1 MTFSKL
7 KTETLGI
14 KKEKYL
20 STFFYALLT
29 AAVFFVPFIIMNEG
43 YFLFYGDFNVQQIP
57 FYKHCHE
64 MIRSGNIGWD
74 YGTDLGVNFIG
85 SYSFYTL
92 GSPFF
97 WLTLPF
103 PTDWVPYFIG
113 PLLILKF
120 ALSALTSYC
129 YIRRFTRTPEAARIG
144 GLLYAFSGF
153 SVYNIFFNHFHEA
166 IVFFPLLLLSVELLI
181 TENRRGFF
189 AAMVAVTCITNY
201 FFFFGMVVFVVI
213 YWFVRTFSGCY
224 KMRFSRFMWFV
235 FEAVLGLIM
244 SAVIL
249 LPTCYALFGNSRLS
263 EVMSGWGAVM
273 YGKEQIYLNI
283 LECFF
288 FPPDIPA
295 RPVFFPDADVK
306 WSSLGGWLP
315 LFSMVGVFAWFQQK
329 KYTWQRRLLGIMIF
343 MALVPIL
350 NSSFYMFNSSY
361 YARWYYMPILIMA
374 MVTAQ
379 AVEDTEI
386 HWKSPFKWVFGITL
400 AAALVFAL
408 FPREIVDGKVTEWG
422 LYVNTDDIYFYRFL
436 ATVAIALVSL
446 VILGLLLKT
455 IKKHRMQVMKSATAV
470 ICVISIIYAG
480 FFIIC
485 GRSHS
490 YDYDVVID
498 DLIEAEIELPGDK
511 DSYRIDVYS
520 GIDNTGM
527 FLGYSTINAFHS
539 VVPISVTDFWE
550 YVGEDRGVASRPET
564 DSYAARS
571 LLGVKYLLV
580 REDGDS
586 FTDDLGEPKMAGFE
600 FYSHEEGYD
609 VYLNTNYLPM
619 GFAYDYYMTKSQ
631 ADSIEEDYRS
641 NAMVKAILLSDEQVA
656 KYGGLLSNISDYNK
670 VKAQEG
676 TDEQTANEPSAD
688 DTVSTSLAD
697 MVASVKSAEGMSKE
711 GSSALSSDEN
721 TSVNDGSEDSGTA
734 PNENSDTSLADEM
747 GDAEIYDYEEER
759 FEDALLGFYY
769 DADELAEDAAALR
782 SNAVNYF
789 EKTNSGFE
797 SAITLKRDN
806 LVFFSIPYDE
816 GWSATVNG
824 KPVEIEKV
832 NVGFMAV
839 PAEAGDNTIKF
850 TYKTPGLNTGF
861 FITLFAFIV
870 WLLYTVISAV
880 LNKQGLL
887 SYTEY
892 PEGGKLLEKFKFDES
907 KERMLEAIEANE
919 AEEQRIKNDPFDVEI
934 TDENII
940 YGYGESQDFTRGFWI
955 NTDLDDETEDAD
967 DISGENISPK
977 DDDDERSDESEN
989 EEE

>member
-1 MTFSKL
+1 
-7 KTETLGI
+7 
-14 KKEKYL
+14 
-20 STFFYALLT
+20 
-29 AAVFFVPFIIMNEG
+29 
-43 YFLFYGDFNVQQIP
+43 
-57 FYKHCHE
+57 
-64 MIRSGNIGWD
+64 
-74 YGTDLGVNFIG
+74 
-85 SYSFYTL
+85 
-92 GSPFF
+92 
-97 WLTLPF
+97 
-103 PTDWVPYFIG
+103 
-113 PLLILKF
+113 
-120 ALSALTSYC
+120 
-129 YIRRFTRTPEAARIG
+129 
-144 GLLYAFSGF
+144 
-153 SVYNIFFNHFHEA
+153 
-166 IVFFPLLLLSVELLI
+166 
-181 TENRRGFF
+181 
-189 AAMVAVTCITNY
+189 
-201 FFFFGMVVFVVI
+201 
-213 YWFVRTFSGCY
+213 
-224 KMRFSRFMWFV
+224 
-235 FEAVLGLIM
+235 
-244 SAVIL
+244 
-249 LPTCYALFGNSRLS
+249 
-263 EVMSGWGAVM
+263 
-273 YGKEQIYLNI
+273 
-283 LECFF
+283 
-288 FPPDIPA
+288 
-295 RPVFFPDADVK
+295 
-306 WSSLGGWLP
+306 
-315 LFSMVGVFAWFQQK
+315 
-329 KYTWQRRLLGIMIF
+329 
-343 MALVPIL
+343 
-350 NSSFYMFNSSY
+350 MFNSSY

-408 FPREIVDGKVTEWG
+408 FPREIEDGKVTEWG

-676 TDEQTANEPSAD
+676 TDEQTSNEHSAD

-721 TSVNDGSEDSGTA
+721 TSVNDGSENSGTA
-734 PNENSDTSLADEM
+734 PDENSDTSLADEM

-839 PAEAGDNTIKF
+839 PAEAGDNTIEF
-850 TYKTPGLNTGF
+850 TYKTPGLNAGF